1 MESASVVSS
10 SPPPEDKSYHHDE
23 PLQLHS
29 MPPWRRYES
38 EEEEV
43 SETSSV
49 RAFTPETG
57 SSNDNDPVVESGLPS
72 PAREDSDSSAS
83 LYSRPLSVVTAKRN
97 STATYNA
104 YHEGDE
110 NESACGYVTPPVSP
124 TSILPHSIGEADT
137 SIVIEDDGEEAEE
150 EEQIFE
156 AKQVLYT
163 APTSKPNIIVI
174 HNLTSESM
182 LWPHSGNEETPD
194 PASNKG
200 PENIRKR
207 SSTAS
212 GLSPPDRSKRYS
224 AMFLRDDGELAY
236 ADPRSHVRARSAQRV
251 GGSPY
256 RSRAA
261 SPSVNRETRPQLLR
275 RNTSQ
280 RSTRSVYIAAPD
292 EMLRPRTF
300 RSASFASDNT
310 SPSSRSSK
318 QPSTLNSSTSS
329 FHTSSTSSAE
339 PDSDKSKLTPHPLS
353 ISTTSHPAPIQFT
366 GPFGTSPRKPGL
378 APHVRSESLL
388 DVDPISPAASSAYS
402 PMEQTNPR
410 MSMPK
415 AQGLYS
421 LRNNPALS
429 LTTDF
434 EPAVDQRHQQAQQAN
449 RDWSF
454 VSSPASA
461 KTPKA
466 GASAMKSLMGGF
478 RGLGRP
484 RKRSLAPAPN

>member
-1 MESASVVSS
+1 MVSS
-10 SPPPEDKSYHHDE
+10 SPPFEDKSYHHDE

-29 MPPWRRYES
+29 MPPWKRYES

-49 RAFTPETG
+49 RAFTPTDPETE
-57 SSNDNDPVVESGLPS
+57 SSNDSDAVVENGLPS
-72 PAREDSDSSAS
+72 PSREDSDDSESS
-83 LYSRPLSVVTAKRN
+83 LYSRPISVVTAKRN

-104 YHEGDE
+104 QHESSE
-110 NESACGYVTPPVSP
+110 NESAREYVTPPVSP
-124 TSILPHSIGEADT
+124 TSILPHTTTGEPDT
-137 SIVIEDDGEEAEE
+137 SIVTGEDGEEAEE

-156 AKQVLYT
+156 AKQILYT

-174 HNLTSESM
+174 HNLTSESI
-182 LWPHSGNEETPD
+182 LSSQAENDE
-194 PASNKG
+194 SNKN
-200 PENIRKR
+200 PENVRKR

-224 AMFLRDDGELAY
+224 SMFLRDDGELAY
-236 ADPRSHVRARSAQRV
+236 ADPRNHVRARSAQRV

-261 SPSVNRETRPQLLR
+261 SPSVNGETRPQLLR

-292 EMLRPRTF
+292 ETLRTRTF
-300 RSASFASDNT
+300 RSASLASDNT
-310 SPSSRSSK
+310 SSSSRSSK
-318 QPSTLNSSTSS
+318 QPFTQNSSTSS
-329 FHTSSTSSAE
+329 LHTSSTSSTE
-339 PDSDKSKLTPHPLS
+339 FDSEKSKLTPHPLS
-353 ISTTSHPAPIQFT
+353 ISTTVLPAPVQFT
-366 GPFGTSPRKPGL
+366 GPFGTSPRNPGL
-378 APHVRSESLL
+378 APHMRSESLL
-388 DVDPISPAASSAYS
+388 EVDPISPAASTAYS
-402 PMEQTNPR
+402 PMEQTDSR
-410 MSMPK
+410 MSMLK
-415 AQGLYS
+415 AQQGIYS
-421 LRNNPALS
+421 LRHNPTLS
-429 LTTDF
+429 LNTDLD
-434 EPAVDQRHQQAQQAN
+434 PAHQQVRQQS
-449 RDWSF
+449 RDWAF

-484 RKRSLAPAPN
+484 RKRSLVPAPAPN

>member
-1 MESASVVSS
+1 MESASIVSS
-10 SPPPEDKSYHHDE
+10 SSPFETKSCHHDE

-29 MPPWRRYES
+29 MPPWKRYES

-49 RAFTPETG
+49 RPFTPTDAETE
-57 SSNDNDPVVESGLPS
+57 SSNESSIFVENGLPS
-72 PAREDSDSSAS
+72 PSREDSDSTSS

-97 STATYNA
+97 STATHHTRY
-104 YHEGDE
+104 EDSE
-110 NESACGYVTPPVSP
+110 VESAREYVTPPASP
-124 TSILPHSIGEADT
+124 TSILPYTIGEADT
-137 SIVIEDDGEEAEE
+137 STMTDDGEEAEE

-174 HNLTSESM
+174 HNISESI
-182 LWPHSGNEETPD
+182 LPGNEET
-194 PASNKG
+194 SNPTNEESKS

-236 ADPRSHVRARSAQRV
+236 ADHRSHVRARSAQRI

-261 SPSVNRETRPQLLR
+261 SPSVNGETRPPLLK

-280 RSTRSVYIAAPD
+280 RSTRSVYIAPD
-292 EMLRPRTF
+292 ESLRTRTF
-300 RSASFASDNT
+300 RSASLASDNT
-310 SPSSRSSK
+310 SSSSTSSK
-318 QPSTLNSSTSS
+318 QPITQNSSTSS
-329 FHTSSTSSAE
+329 FHTSSTSSTE
-339 PDSDKSKLTPHPLS
+339 PPFPDSDKSKLTPHPLS
-353 ISTTSHPAPIQFT
+353 ISTTVTPAPIQFT
-366 GPFGTSPRKPGL
+366 GPFGTSPRNPGL
-378 APHVRSESLL
+378 APHARSESLL
-388 DVDPISPAASSAYS
+388 NDVDPISPAASSTYS
-402 PMEQTNPR
+402 PMERTNSR

-415 AQGLYS
+415 AQGIYS
-421 LRNNPALS
+421 LRHNPTLS
-429 LTTDF
+429 LATGPGDL
-434 EPAVDQRHQQAQQAN
+434 EPQAS
-449 RDWSF
+449 RDWTL
-454 VSSPASA
+454 PASA

-466 GASAMKSLMGGF
+466 GANAMKSLMGGF

-484 RKRSLAPAPN
+484 RKRSLAPAPAPN

>member
-1 MESASVVSS
+1 MESASIVSS
-10 SPPPEDKSYHHDE
+10 SPPFEEKSYHHDE

-29 MPPWRRYES
+29 MPPWKRYES

-49 RAFTPETG
+49 RAFTPETDSG
-57 SSNDNDPVVESGLPS
+57 NDNGTVVENGLPS
-72 PAREDSDSSAS
+72 PSREDSDSSSS

-97 STATYNA
+97 STAPHNA
-104 YHEGDE
+104 PHEDGE
-110 NESACGYVTPPVSP
+110 PESAREYVTPPVSP
-124 TSILPHSIGEADT
+124 TSILPYTAGEADT
-137 SIVIEDDGEEAEE
+137 SIVAEDDGEEE

-174 HNLTSESM
+174 HNLTSDFA
-182 LWPHSGNEETPD
+182 LSGNAETPN
-194 PASNKG
+194 PANDEGSRS

-236 ADPRSHVRARSAQRV
+236 ADSRSHARARSAQRV

-261 SPSVNRETRPQLLR
+261 SPSVNGETRPRVLR

-280 RSTRSVYIAAPD
+280 RSTKSVYIAPD
-292 EMLRPRTF
+292 ESLRTRTW
-300 RSASFASDNT
+300 RSASLASDNT
-310 SPSSRSSK
+310 SSSSKSSK
-318 QPSTLNSSTSS
+318 QQLTQNSSTSS
-329 FHTSSTSSAE
+329 FHTSSTSSTE
-339 PDSDKSKLTPHPLS
+339 PSFPDSDKSKLTPHPLS
-353 ISTTSHPAPIQFT
+353 ISTTFPPAPVLFT
-366 GPFGTSPRKPGL
+366 GPFGTSPRNPGL
-378 APHVRSESLL
+378 TPHARSESLL

-402 PMEQTNPR
+402 PMERTDSR

-415 AQGLYS
+415 AQGIYN
-421 LRNNPALS
+421 LRHNPTLS
-429 LTTDF
+429 LATGPGDI
-434 EPAVDQRHQQAQQAN
+434 EPPQPS

-454 VSSPASA
+454 VSSPVSA

-466 GASAMKSLMGGF
+466 GSAMKSLMGGF

-484 RKRSLAPAPN
+484 RKRSLAPAPAPN